1 MIRRITGAEE
11 SSGERRSVV
20 KKEEIRGEERGE
32 QSRAEERRHNVIWS
46 LSDLLDKMVRINR
59 MSEKSILFSS
69 QLPVIYVS
77 PVLEYPPHSTH

>member
-32 QSRAEERRHNVIWS
+32 GSEEKKEESRAGQRRGEE
-46 LSDLLDKMVRINR
+46 
-59 MSEKSILFSS
+59 
-69 QLPVIYVS
+69 
-77 PVLEYPPHSTH
+77 T